1 MKGNKRI
8 EPIRRHKTTAESAK
22 GDLCQASIF
31 EGIAI
36 PAVAF
41 LWPFLYLFRYII
53 PINGTYTAIGNDFI
67 SLYYRHKVYLLA
79 SLANCHFPIW
89 SPSEAAGFPFYTNP
103 FAQAFYPFN
112 LLLLVWYKIF
122 GGYSSLDHQFFTV
135 FGISIFSL
143 GLFMWLRKINTNIR
157 AVLFATLVMS
167 VSFRMTEIMRFPNA
181 VHSAAWYP
189 WVLYAMTNILL
200 SKSWK
205 KTVPNVVLLTFS
217 FVCLL
222 TGGYPYYIY
231 YAIFLFVPYLLV
243 FLINKLR
250 SRLIGLEAIN
260 WKHALPAMVLAG
272 IVAVFICSPYLFGF
286 KQLMPQTTDRS
297 GTNFAFSTEHTFTF
311 EDTIGSLMYPPAAM
325 EDGWNFF
332 SITGLLIVLLYIVS
346 GKAVDRNSAEKSC
359 GEMPIPIPKARS
371 TLWTKLFFIIWIGA
385 ISYISYG
392 KDSYLFIFLW
402 KYMPGFSILRV
413 WPRINIILV
422 PILAWLLSLAYVSFE
437 SLISG
442 KAATAKKQSKA
453 LPLVVSLVGVYAVVI
468 GIQMYLYLNG
478 IYDPYWLWYHNQL
491 TPQRIKFIIY
501 GAVGF
506 VSICAILLLSRRIQP
521 SSNRSFIV
529 ILLALL
535 AAAVLEMRPVGTHVW
550 THQETYQPG
559 RFTLNIAAINEA
571 SFRFPRIDKSFTV
584 ALSPVFSAGII
595 DNWYF
600 SRYVKFLKEH
610 QNEPEALKVLLGVT
624 DARRVF
630 FSESI
635 EHPTITAFL
644 TDEGRYR
651 DAGHL
656 LSYTG
661 EELNWEINAPVA
673 GYLSFIDNWDY
684 GWKVYVD
691 GNPAKMELLFGTFKS
706 VMVLPG
712 RHHVEFCYRPGLL
725 PSGKMGFE

>member
-1 MKGNKRI
+1 MKYNRRI
-8 EPIRRHKTTAESAK
+8 EPIRRHKVTAESAK
-22 GDLCQASIF
+22 GDLRQTSICA
-31 EGIAI
+31 GIVL
-36 PAVAF
+36 PVVAF

-67 SLYYRHKVYLLA
+67 ALYYRHKVYLLA
-79 SLANCHFPIW
+79 SLAGGHFPIW
-89 SPSEAAGFPFYTNP
+89 SPSESAGFPFYTNP
-103 FAQAFYPFN
+103 FAQPFYPFN
-112 LLLLVWYKIF
+112 LLLLVWYKMF
-122 GGYSSLDHQFFTV
+122 GGYSPLDHQLFTV
-135 FGISIFSL
+135 FGISIFAL
-143 GLFMWLRKINTNIR
+143 GLFVWLRKINTNIR

-189 WVLYAMTNILL
+189 WVLYAMTNILV
-200 SKSWK
+200 SKSWR
-205 KTVPNVVLLTFS
+205 KTVLNMILLTFS
-217 FVCLL
+217 LVCLL

-250 SRLIGLEAIN
+250 FRLIGPEAVN

-272 IVAVFICSPYLFGF
+272 IAAVLICSPYLFGF

-332 SITGLLIVLLYIVS
+332 SITGLLIILLYIVS
-346 GKAVDRNSAEKSC
+346 GKAADRNGEEKSC
-359 GEMPIPIPKARS
+359 VETPIPIPKNRS
-371 TLWTKLFFIIWIGA
+371 ALCTKLFFIIWIGT
-385 ISYISYG
+385 ITYISYG

-422 PILAWLLSLAYVSFE
+422 PILAWLLSLAYASFE
-437 SLISG
+437 SMISG
-442 KAATAKKQSKA
+442 KTAAVEKQYKV
-453 LPLVVSLVGVYAVVI
+453 LPLAASLVVIYAVVI
-468 GIQMYLYLNG
+468 GTQLYLYLNN
-478 IYDPYWLWYHNQL
+478 IYHPYWLEYHKQF
-491 TPQRIKFIIY
+491 TPQRIKFIVY
-501 GAVGF
+501 GIVGF
-506 VSICAILLLSRRIQP
+506 VSICAILLLSRRIRP
-521 SSNRSFIV
+521 DSNRSFSV
-529 ILLALL
+529 VLLVLLAS
-535 AAAVLEMRPVGTHVW
+535 AVLEMRPVGTHVW
-550 THQETYQPG
+550 THQGTYQPG
-559 RFTLNIAAINEA
+559 RFTLDIAAINES
-571 SFRFPRIDKSFTV
+571 SFRYPRIDNNFTI

-600 SRYVKFLKEH
+600 SRYVRFLKEH
-610 QNEPEALKVLLGVT
+610 KSELEALKVLLGVA

-644 TDEGRYR
+644 SDEERYR

-661 EELNWEINAPVA
+661 EKLNWEINTPVA

-684 GWKVYVD
+684 GWEVYVD

-706 VMVLPG
+706 VRVPPG
-712 RHHVEFCYRPGLL
+712 QHRVEFSYQPGLL
-725 PSGKMGFE
+725 PYKKIGFE